1 VIGRQHRAHD
11 RRSTDVATA
20 VSFLLAE
27 LVEVVSSLSTLD
39 WSPSTVR
46 VVILGPSSPPRTS

>member
-1 VIGRQHRAHD
+1 
-11 RRSTDVATA
+11 VATA